1 MRTIG
6 IDPVETLVLPR
17 VVALVIVL
25 PLLTFYAD
33 ITGIVGGAV
42 MATSSLDISILQ
54 FVRQLKSAVS
64 ITSFW
69 VGMIKAPLFGFV
81 IALVGCFEGFKVTE
95 SAESV
100 GAHTTKAVVEAVFL
114 VIVLDAFLSIFFS
127 KVGW

>member
-6 IDPVETLVLPR
+6 LDPIEVLVVPRVIALVL
-17 VVALVIVL
+17 LM

-33 ITGIVGGAV
+33 IMGILGGAV
-42 MATSSLDISILQ
+42 MAGITLDISLGDFMSQ
-54 FVRQLKSAVS
+54 MKSAVH

-69 VGMIKAPLFGFV
+69 VGIIKAPAFAFV
-81 IALVGCFEGFKVTE
+81 IALVGCFEGFQVTE

-100 GAHTTKAVVEAVFL
+100 GRHTTKAVVEAVFL
-114 VIVLDAFLSIFFS
+114 VIVLDAFASIFFS